1 MLNTINLGRGLRA
14 LLGAEAQPQQ
24 EDVKLTM
31 DGQEVHSLAE
41 LRKRFIL
48 SQSMDAFLD
57 GRLEAWLENCYYED
71 EAQKVRSLKKE
82 ATPAVEQQLC
92 GILRVNYE
100 AQEELSPEKKE
111 IISRRRDLLQRHNVD
126 TTSFTHV
133 LETATNQ
140 AELAEL
146 LWANCPVIYLCDG
159 SFTVPIQK
167 SGVHYIGIDHPRME
181 APFTEEQYRR
191 AGITFEGIEL
201 PEESDAETAF
211 TARIVARKA
220 GYDDFGESHTPL
232 AIVVHEGI
240 KAKIIR
246 HFYLSNTGPDVCD
259 KEYKSKFAAQQ
270 AARTQINKAY
280 DEASALFDPSR
291 STCIVPQFTKA
302 YANRVHS
309 GMDQLLERLEPHCT
323 AKRQKELLFQL
334 AELTEKAEKSLKEL
348 FFTELRESTDYYK
361 LYQRQYFCD
370 RVAVEQDSPDVFV
383 SDFMNGVARVFGS
396 IYTVSAS
403 DFCECMAELQE
414 NVDSRVNTFA
424 DAAHQHYQSYCE
436 KMEEIAEK
444 LGKDFSKEDLERFG
458 LIEA

>member
-1 MLNTINLGRGLRA
+1 MLNTIDLGRGLRA
-14 LLGAEAQPQQ
+14 LLETEAQ

-41 LRKRFIL
+41 LRERFVL

-57 GRLEAWLENCYYED
+57 GRLEAWLENCCYED

-100 AQEELSPEKKE
+100 AQGELSSEQKE
-111 IISRRRDLLQRHNVD
+111 TISRRRDLLQRHNVD
-126 TTSFTHV
+126 TTSFAHV

-146 LWANCPVIYLCDG
+146 LRTNCPVIYLCDG

-191 AGITFEGIEL
+191 AGITFEGIDL
-201 PEESDAETAF
+201 PEESDKETTFVAKI
-211 TARIVARKA
+211 AARKA

-246 HFYLSNTGPDVCD
+246 HFYLSNTGLDICD
-259 KEYKSKFAAQQ
+259 KEYKSKFTAQQ

-280 DEASALFDPSR
+280 NEAGALFDPSG
-291 STCIVPQFTKA
+291 SKCIVSEFAEA
-302 YANRVHS
+302 YANRIHS
-309 GMDQLLERLEPHCT
+309 GMDQLLERLAPRCT
-323 AKRQKELLFQL
+323 AKRQKELLLQL

-348 FFTELRESTDYYK
+348 FFTELRESADYYK
-361 LYQRQYFCD
+361 LYQRQYFCN
-370 RVAVEQDSPDVFV
+370 RVAVEQEGPDVFV
-383 SDFMNGVARVFGS
+383 SDFMNGVARVFAS

-414 NVDSRVNTFA
+414 DVDSRVNAFA
-424 DAAHQHYQSYCE
+424 DAVHQSYKEYCE
-436 KMEEIAEK
+436 KIEEIAEE